1 VEEPTLDENPPEHT
15 DMARQVQDLT
25 NELAAERTERER
37 LERALLEQQERMERE
52 LAQLRRELSVL
63 KIGLADGD
71 RKRRRSSTTDVDSE
85 MRKRLKQGGDG
96 HEH

>member
-1 VEEPTLDENPPEHT
+1 
-15 DMARQVQDLT
+15 M
-25 NELAAERTERER
+25 NELVAERTRREG

-52 LAQLRRELSVL
+52 LEQLRKEISVL
-63 KIGLADGD
+63 RIGLADGD

>member
-1 VEEPTLDENPPEHT
+1 
-15 DMARQVQDLT
+15 M
-25 NELAAERTERER
+25 NELAAERTRREG

-52 LAQLRRELSVL
+52 LEQLRKEISVL
-63 KIGLADGD
+63 RIGLADGD